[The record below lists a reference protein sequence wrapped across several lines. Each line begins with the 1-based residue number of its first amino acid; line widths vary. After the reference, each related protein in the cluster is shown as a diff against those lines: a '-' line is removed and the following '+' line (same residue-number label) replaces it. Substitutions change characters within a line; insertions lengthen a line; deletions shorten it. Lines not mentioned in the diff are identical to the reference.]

1 MQTDAFLANE
11 HNGSVFSGE
20 ARNDDSGG
28 PFKEILCAV
37 CQGAYAED
45 LRGRI
50 GFDWSMTVPAAS
62 REWGRSSRKTASPKT
77 KNNNTLAL
85 AA

>member
-1 MQTDAFLANE
+1 MLSLRMSITVLFFQEKHAMTILA
-11 HNGSVFSGE
+11 VQ
-20 ARNDDSGG
+20 
-28 PFKEILCAV
+28 PKEILCAV
-37 CQGAYAED
+37 CQGAYAES